1 MILSSLIAQWY
12 LTKLLIFF
20 GDGLLIRSSLSNLW
34 QHHQHSKGLTP
45 TWICRAYLSMLVL
58 AKILISSQEIR
69 VNDTALGFPL
79 IFFLCQSC
87 KLPTLINI
95 SFLLISGG
103 GTLGSPDLR
112 LNFLSGFL
120 NLLWVSSYTLEQV
133 SPTKHL

>member
-20 GDGLLIRSSLSNLW
+20 GDGLLILSSLSNLW
-34 QHHQHSKGLTP
+34 QHHQHSEGLTP
-45 TWICRAYLSMLVL
+45 TWICRVYLSMLVL
-58 AKILISSQEIR
+58 AKIPISSQEIR
-69 VNDTALGFPL
+69 VNDTALGFL
-79 IFFLCQSC
+79 SIFFLCQSC
-87 KLPTLINI
+87 KLPIFINV

-103 GTLGSPDLR
+103 GTLRSPDLR

-120 NLLWVSSYTLEQV
+120 NLLWVSSYTWEQV